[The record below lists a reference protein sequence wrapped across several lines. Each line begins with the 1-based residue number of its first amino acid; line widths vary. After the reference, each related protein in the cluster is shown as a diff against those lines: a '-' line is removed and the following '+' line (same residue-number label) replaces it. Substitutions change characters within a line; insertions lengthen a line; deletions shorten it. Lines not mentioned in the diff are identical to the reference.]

1 MYPQLRNIGNILFI
15 LERDFGCT
23 RSSESAMMET
33 KLLEELMA
41 RISLINP
48 ESATA
53 EVKEIYEKA
62 LRGKPG
68 NAQKA
73 LAHRP
78 ELLKN
83 FLPFYASVGRSLD
96 RKLYELIYLRVSRIN
111 GCHYC
116 TQHHVASSKRLGLTA
131 DDWSAL
137 KAGDDS
143 RYSEKERATL
153 IYVEKLT
160 RTPHDITDRDFAPLK
175 KHFSEPEIV
184 DIHLL
189 TGLANLTNRFTDPL
203 GLEVEFPEEKI

>member
-1 MYPQLRNIGNILFI
+1 
-15 LERDFGCT
+15 
-23 RSSESAMMET
+23 
-33 KLLEELMA
+33 MA
-41 RISLINP
+41 RITLISP

-53 EVKEIYEKA
+53 EVTEIYEKA

-78 ELLKN
+78 EMLRN
-83 FLPFYASVGRSLD
+83 FLTFYASVGRSLD
-96 RKLYELIYLRVSRIN
+96 RKLYELIYLRVSLIN

-116 TQHHVASSKRLGLTA
+116 TQHHVASSKRAGLTA
-131 DDWSAL
+131 EDWSAL
-137 KAGDDS
+137 RAGDYS
-143 RYSEKERATL
+143 GCSEKERAALT
-153 IYVEKLT
+153 YVEKLT
-160 RTPHDITDRDFAPLK
+160 RTPHDITDSDFASLSK
-175 KHFSEPEIV
+175 NFSEPEIV